1 VASFLGVNLSLQES
15 IKKFP
20 DDKSTGSSSMNAMM
34 FTEGAPSDYEEWV
47 RLGAKGWGYHDIKP
61 YLRKIEGHVLHN
73 EHPDT
78 THEHRGDKGRIQTGY
93 SYCGVSPFA

>member
-1 VASFLGVNLSLQES
+1 
-15 IKKFP
+15 
-20 DDKSTGSSSMNAMM
+20 MM

-47 RLGAKGWGYHDIKP
+47 RLGAKGWGYDNIKP

-73 EHPDT
+73 EHPGT

-93 SYCGVSPFA
+93 SYCGVSVTLSARSIA